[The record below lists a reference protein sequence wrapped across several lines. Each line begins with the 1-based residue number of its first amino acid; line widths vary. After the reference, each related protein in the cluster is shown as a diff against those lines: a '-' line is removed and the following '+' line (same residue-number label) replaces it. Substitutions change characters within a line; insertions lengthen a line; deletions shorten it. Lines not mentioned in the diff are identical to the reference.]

1 MCDKCNN
8 TVSPCDCKEP
18 QICGCKTQ
26 LDLLCTYYT
35 GETLEPI
42 GITEGMDGTQVI
54 SKINEYV
61 KNILQNLDI
70 SPTVIESVGNG
81 VHVYKGLSAG
91 TVDEFKSLIG
101 TDGIDIIPDEDV
113 VRLTINQD
121 WLESIIIQVIQNNGG
136 NSNLGQ

>member
-1 MCDKCNN
+1 MCNKCNN

-18 QICGCKTQ
+18 QLCGCKTQ

-91 TVDEFKSLIG
+91 TIDEFKSLVG
-101 TDGIDIIPDEDV
+101 NDGIDITPEEDM
-113 VRLTINQD
+113 VRFTINQD
-121 WLESIIIQVIQNNGG
+121 WLESIIIQVIEKH
-136 NSNLGQ
+136 LKEKH